1 MFLVADLQIPSEA
14 GFLSWKDSSSS
25 HVLSEVKGN
34 LLQELTPA
42 QNTVLENTADFS
54 GENKTNLVLPWSW
67 KLSWHLIIALLA
79 GTGCVMDKP
88 GGKGWPCVGRVL
100 S

>member
-1 MFLVADLQIPSEA
+1 MADLQIPGEV
-14 GFLSWKDSSSS
+14 GFPSWKDRSSSC
-25 HVLSEVKGN
+25 VLSEAKGN
-34 LLQELTPA
+34 LLRELSPA

-54 GENKTNLVLPWSW
+54 GKNKTNLIFPWSW

-79 GTGCVMDKP
+79 GTGWVVDRP
-88 GGKGWPCVGRVL
+88 GRDSWPCVGRVL